1 MQFME
6 NTILITLK
14 TVKARNLIRDLE
26 DLNIIE
32 VIKENIVVNSKMSDR
47 FKGLLTK
54 NEGENLKKHINQSRE
69 EWSNI

>member
-1 MQFME
+1 ME

-32 VIKENIVVNSKMSDR
+32 VIKENIVMKSKMSDR

-54 NEGENLKKHINQSRE
+54 TEGEDLKKHIDQSRNK
-69 EWSNI
+69 WNNI

>member
-1 MQFME
+1 ME

-14 TVKARNLIRDLE
+14 TVKARALIRDLE

-32 VIKENIVVNSKMSDR
+32 VIKENIVINSKMSDR

>member
-1 MQFME
+1 ME

-32 VIKENIVVNSKMSDR
+32 VIKENIVIKSKMSDR

-54 NEGENLKKHINQSRE
+54 NQGEDLKKHIDQSRQ

>member
-1 MQFME
+1 ME

-32 VIKENIVVNSKMSDR
+32 VIKENIVMKSKMSDR

-54 NEGENLKKHINQSRE
+54 NQGEDLKKHIDQSRQ

>member
-1 MQFME
+1 ME

-32 VIKENIVVNSKMSDR
+32 VIRENIVLDKKMSER

-54 NEGENLKKHINQSRE
+54 IEGENLKKYSAQSRA
-69 EWSNI
+69 EWSTI